1 MAATCPDVP
10 AFVGQDVSQSALV
23 RGAAQKAVLVRPD
36 LQVHLDAV
44 GRNGRLLRLRRQKT
58 TVGWVGRDAAREFDY
73 PVLCRGPVH
82 DCPSASDAKEPAD
95 VRPRQRAPLR
105 MAARRKAAIRAG
117 RFAVAARLA
126 DVVRE
131 RAARCSVLPL
141 VRQEQRRVRTDEW
154 ASAPDG
160 PQQERLESLSAK
172 LQPALVLEW
181 QVPLLAPSRALTER
195 AS

>member
-1 MAATCPDVP
+1 
-10 AFVGQDVSQSALV
+10 VGQDANLSAPV
-23 RGAAQKAVLVRPD
+23 RDAAQRAALVRPD
-36 LQVHLDAV
+36 LQVHQARLDAA
-44 GRNGRLLRLRRQKT
+44 GTNGRRLRLRRQKT
-58 TVGWVGRDAAREFDY
+58 RVGWVGRDAAREFDCL
-73 PVLCRGPVH
+73 VLCRGPVH

-141 VRQEQRRVRTDEW
+141 VRQEQKRVRADEW
-154 ASAPDG
+154 ALEPDET
-160 PQQERLESLSAK
+160 QQERLESLSAK
-172 LQPALVLEW
+172 LQTALVPELR
-181 QVPLLAPSRALTER
+181 VPLLVPSGALPER
-195 AS
+195 SS